1 MPRKVKGR
9 WDRVRGEHHVMQK
22 LFKNEIG
29 LSKNLARETE
39 NIGDREVRTDRAGPS
54 PLSICRDGE
63 MVAFGGER
71 IDWDLTS
78 GEI

>member
-39 NIGDREVRTDRAGPS
+39 NIGERGEDR
-54 PLSICRDGE
+54 
-63 MVAFGGER
+63 
-71 IDWDLTS
+71 
-78 GEI
+78 